1 VKVDVPAGQLD
12 PRQVVPCGYSW
23 QAPLPSHLPFVL
35 QEAASLSTH
44 CAVGSTWLAGTLV
57 HVPSAFGSAQDWQAP
72 PQGELQQY
80 PWAQESPV
88 WHSAVL
94 AQTAP

>member
-1 VKVDVPAGQLD
+1 
-12 PRQVVPCGYSW
+12 
-23 QAPLPSHLPFVL
+23 LPFVL

-88 WHSAVL
+88 WQSAVL
-94 AQTAP
+94 LQTAP